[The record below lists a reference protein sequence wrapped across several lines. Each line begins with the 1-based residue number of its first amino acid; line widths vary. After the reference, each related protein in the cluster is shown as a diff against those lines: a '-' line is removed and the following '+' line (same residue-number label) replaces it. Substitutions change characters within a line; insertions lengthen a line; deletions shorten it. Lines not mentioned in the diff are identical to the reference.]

1 MEQASPILAGL
12 VLFAPRRFDDER
24 GSFRELWNSE
34 RADETGLPRVFVQTN
49 HSQSVRDV
57 LRGLHFQRRWP
68 QGKWVTVIR
77 GEILDVVVDLRA
89 SSSTFGQAAAFEL
102 GEAEGRALYV
112 PPGFAH
118 GFLVRSDVT
127 DVVYHT
133 TAPYRPGDEGALR
146 WDDPCVAALWPE
158 GVAPRLSPK
167 DAAAPYLRDMKPE
180 DLPREE
186 PSP

>member
-1 MEQASPILAGL
+1 MRPTLPGL
-12 VLFAPRRFDDER
+12 VLSTPRRFDDER

-34 RADETGLPRVFVQTN
+34 RAEETGLPRVFVQTN
-49 HSQSVRDV
+49 HSRSVRDV

-89 SSSTFGQAAAFEL
+89 GSGTFGQAEAFEL

-118 GFLVRSDVT
+118 GFWVLSDVA

-146 WDDPCVAALWPE
+146 WDDPCARALWPV
-158 GVAPRLSPK
+158 GRPPRLSPK
-167 DAAAPYLRDMKPE
+167 DAAAPYLRDLKPD
-180 DLPREE
+180 DLPHEE